1 MRSKLRTQNRKEAEP
16 MDTEENTKDER
27 QIRLIWN
34 ICNLISELNDLLW
47 DHYEEEFLKREELIY
62 QGRLTDYMR

>member
-1 MRSKLRTQNRKEAEP
+1 
-16 MDTEENTKDER
+16 MDTKQDVKNER

-47 DHYEEEFLKREELIY
+47 DHYEEQFLEREELIY
-62 QGRLTDYMR
+62 RERQTDYL

>member
-1 MRSKLRTQNRKEAEP
+1 MRIKLRTQNRKEVGP
-16 MDTEENTKDER
+16 MDTEENMKNER

-47 DHYEEEFLKREELIY
+47 DHYEEEFLEREELIY
-62 QGRLTDYMR
+62 RERLTDYL

>member
-1 MRSKLRTQNRKEAEP
+1 
-16 MDTEENTKDER
+16 MDTEEDTKDER

-47 DHYEEEFLKREELIY
+47 DHYEEEFLERDELIY
-62 QGRLTDYMR
+62 QERLTDYMR